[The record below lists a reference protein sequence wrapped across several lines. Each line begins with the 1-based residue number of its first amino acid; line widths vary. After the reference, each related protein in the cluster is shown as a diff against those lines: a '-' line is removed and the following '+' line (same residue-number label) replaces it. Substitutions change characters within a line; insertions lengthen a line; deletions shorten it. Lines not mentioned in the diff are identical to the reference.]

1 MEDRTIYA
9 NGGEWADQ
17 RAIPVEIDPFYDGF
31 WLRDTADDVVA
42 VRGE

>member
-1 MEDRTIYA
+1 MENRTIYA

-31 WLRDTADDVVA
+31 WLRNTADDVPP